1 MHEAG
6 HAIVG
11 RRLSCGEFLFVEI
24 ADQLNPSVNI
34 QRAGGSVFQNS
45 ALRFR
50 GRQSYVDEIC
60 LLLAGIA
67 AEQLLIGSHGE
78 GAGMGSESDLARAT
92 ALATK
97 IEVQVGMGDSLVQRA
112 TEVSPQVVA
121 AVVANSTSAR
131 KIDEI
136 LQVELSRARE
146 ILMAERE
153 LLLKVTDELDQG
165 AVVTAERI
173 RALEEE
179 GASRRLAS

>member
-1 MHEAG
+1 
-6 HAIVG
+6 
-11 RRLSCGEFLFVEI
+11 
-24 ADQLNPSVNI
+24 
-34 QRAGGSVFQNS
+34 
-45 ALRFR
+45 
-50 GRQSYVDEIC
+50 
-60 LLLAGIA
+60 
-67 AEQLLIGSHGE
+67 
-78 GAGMGSESDLARAT
+78 MGSESDLARAT